1 MTSNRRERKESQK
14 VSLVNTDTYKSLL
27 VSYFLVS
34 VWVLNFVSVYFV
46 FFCFTSI
53 LPRIS
58 LGGSNSISL
67 RLRIH
72 AGGPELFKEVLF
84 KEKLFVEMLFK
95 GQLLLS
101 SARVT
106 ILSIVF
112 NFMVFTQKAWEEI
125 YELIHCNEVL
135 QSFCPF
141 YLIQLFHILNLWC
154 STSHF
159 KFLGSNVDKGPDWNV
174 LYVSKKTPNDFSRG

>member
-1 MTSNRRERKESQK
+1 M
-14 VSLVNTDTYKSLL
+14 
-27 VSYFLVS
+27 
-34 VWVLNFVSVYFV
+34 
-46 FFCFTSI
+46 
-53 LPRIS
+53 
-58 LGGSNSISL
+58 GGSNSISL

-106 ILSIVF
+106 ILPIVF
-112 NFMVFTQKAWEEI
+112 NFMVFTHKAWEEI
-125 YELIHCNEVL
+125 YELIHCNEAL

-141 YLIQLFHILNLWC
+141 YLIQLFHILNLW
-154 STSHF
+154 
-159 KFLGSNVDKGPDWNV
+159 
-174 LYVSKKTPNDFSRG
+174 